1 MKLELIAAVGRNLE
15 LGKDNDLIFDIPGDL
30 KFFARTTRSHT
41 IVMGRC
47 TFDSLPHK
55 LPGRHHV
62 VISRTMTSD
71 DPDIEIFDSLE
82 AFLEAYGP
90 KDELVY
96 GIGGASLYAQMLP
109 YAGALVLTEVDAD
122 ADADVYFPAFDADA
136 WKATELGRQEENGL
150 R

>member
-15 LGKDNDLIFDIPGDL
+15 LGRDNDLIFDIPGDL
-30 KFFARTTRSHT
+30 IFFARTTRGHT
-41 IVMGRC
+41 IVMGRR

-71 DPDIEIFDSLE
+71 DPDIEIFDSFE

-90 KDELVY
+90 KDELV
-96 GIGGASLYAQMLP
+96 
-109 YAGALVLTEVDAD
+109 
-122 ADADVYFPAFDADA
+122 
-136 WKATELGRQEENGL
+136 
-150 R
+150 